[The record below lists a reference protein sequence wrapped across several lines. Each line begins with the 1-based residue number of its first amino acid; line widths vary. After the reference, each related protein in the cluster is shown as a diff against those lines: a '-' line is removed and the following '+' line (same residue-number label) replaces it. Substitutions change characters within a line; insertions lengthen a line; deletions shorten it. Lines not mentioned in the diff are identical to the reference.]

1 MIILIYNNINM
12 IIDELRGVLER
23 VRTIETSLKV
33 TPTSSVLRKSYIIPK
48 DSHDE
53 AVLILSEKY
62 DKVLPFYTKIYKE
75 GPTGVA
81 IGVDMVTSGIELYLD
96 TAGFLGKGYSLELD
110 SSKVNIYYI
119 EKKEVAYEIMK
130 IYLSNEI
137 YDMFNKILLEK
148 DVCCTL
154 NKVRSKDYFN
164 FYIRP
169 LKEIRMNKLKTKL
182 LKLIEY
188 INPDELSNVETFI
201 NDYKNNALNW
211 LGITL
216 TKSGI
221 INVKIYTVNIFAKHP

>member
-1 MIILIYNNINM
+1 M
-12 IIDELRGVLER
+12 IIDELKNVLES

-33 TPTSSVLRKSYIIPK
+33 TPKSSALRKSYIIPK
-48 DSHDE
+48 ELHDE
-53 AVLILSEKY
+53 AVIILSKRY
-62 DKVLPFYTKIYKE
+62 DKALPFYKEIYKE
-75 GPTGVA
+75 GPTGMA
-81 IGVDMVTSGIELYLD
+81 IGIDITTSSIELYLD
-96 TAGFLGKGYSLELD
+96 TAGFLGKGYSLEVD
-110 SSKVNIYYI
+110 SSTVNIYYI

-169 LKEIRMNKLKTKL
+169 LKEIKMSKLKTKL
-182 LKLIEY
+182 LKLIKN
-188 INPDELSNVETFI
+188 INPDELANVSTFI
-201 NDYKNNALNW
+201 DEYKNNALNW

-216 TKSGI
+216 TKGGVVNI
-221 INVKIYTVNIFAKHP
+221 KIYTVNIFSKHP